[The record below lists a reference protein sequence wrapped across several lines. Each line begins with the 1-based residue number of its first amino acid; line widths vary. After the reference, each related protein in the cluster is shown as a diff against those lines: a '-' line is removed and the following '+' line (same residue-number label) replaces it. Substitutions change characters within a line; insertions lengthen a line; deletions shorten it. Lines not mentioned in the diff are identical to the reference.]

1 MPVAGPRH
9 RRRWLIIGIVV
20 VVALLVGAPFVYI
33 HLIEG
38 PAPAKL
44 SLPSNSSGSSSSLG
58 TSAGSTSSTALNGTW
73 SVGAGSIVGYR
84 VQETLIG
91 QQSTAVGRTKTI
103 SGSITISGAAVTK
116 GWFTVDMARAQTN
129 RR

>member
-9 RRRWLIIGIVV
+9 RRRWLIIGAVV
-20 VVALLVGAPFVYI
+20 VVVLVVGAPFVYI
-33 HLIEG
+33 HFIEG

-44 SLPSNSSGSSSSLG
+44 ALPTNKAGSSSSNG
-58 TSAGSTSSTALNGTW
+58 TSGGASSAALDGTW
-73 SVGAGSIVGYR
+73 PVGTGSIVGYR

-103 SGSITISGAAVTK
+103 SGSITIAGAS
-116 GWFTVDMARAQTN
+116 
-129 RR
+129 